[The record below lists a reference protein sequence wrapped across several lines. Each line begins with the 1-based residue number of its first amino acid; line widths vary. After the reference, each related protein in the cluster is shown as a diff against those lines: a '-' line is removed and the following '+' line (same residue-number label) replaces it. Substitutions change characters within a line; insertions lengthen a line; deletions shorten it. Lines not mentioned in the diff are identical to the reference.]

1 MDRDLLIDI
10 RTWYEDQLHDLQ
22 NEFNQKD
29 ARWYYRKRILQ
40 INLMLSTID
49 ETEYLDSLDALF
61 LKKKLDAL
69 NVEPCESD
77 QDFAEAWTFEGN
89 LHIGR

>member
-1 MDRDLLIDI
+1 MDRDLLISI
-10 RTWYEDQLHDLQ
+10 RTWYEDQLHDLK

-61 LKKKLDAL
+61 LKKKLDSL

-77 QDFAEAWTFEGN
+77 QDFAEVN
-89 LHIGR
+89 I

>member
-1 MDRDLLIDI
+1 
-10 RTWYEDQLHDLQ
+10 
-22 NEFNQKD
+22 
-29 ARWYYRKRILQ
+29 
-40 INLMLSTID
+40 MLSTID

-77 QDFAEAWTFEGN
+77 QDFAEVGVPD
-89 LHIGR
+89 

>member
-10 RTWYEDQLHDLQ
+10 RTWYEDQLNDLQ

-61 LKKKLDAL
+61 LKKKLL
-69 NVEPCESD
+69 KLLGE
-77 QDFAEAWTFEGN
+77 
-89 LHIGR
+89 

>member
-10 RTWYEDQLHDLQ
+10 RTWYEDQLHDLK

-69 NVEPCESD
+69 NIEPCESD
-77 QDFAEAWTFEGN
+77 QDFAEVN
-89 LHIGR
+89 I

>member
-1 MDRDLLIDI
+1 MDRDLQISI
-10 RTWYEDQLHDLQ
+10 RTWYEDQLHDLK

-49 ETEYLDSLDALF
+49 ENEYLESLNALF
-61 LKKKLDAL
+61 LKKQLDSL
-69 NVEPCESD
+69 NVRPLESE
-77 QDFAEAWTFEGN
+77 QDFAEVGVPD
-89 LHIGR
+89 

>member
-1 MDRDLLIDI
+1 MDRDLLIEI
-10 RTWYEDQLHDLQ
+10 RTWYEDQLHDLK
-22 NEFNQKD
+22 NEYHQKD

-77 QDFAEAWTFEGN
+77 QDFAEVGVPD
-89 LHIGR
+89 

>member
-1 MDRDLLIDI
+1 MDRDLLIEI
-10 RTWYEDQLHDLQ
+10 RTWYEDQLHDLK

-61 LKKKLDAL
+61 LKKKLDSL

-77 QDFAEAWTFEGN
+77 QDFAEVN
-89 LHIGR
+89 I

>member
-10 RTWYEDQLHDLQ
+10 RTWYEDQLHDLK

-61 LKKKLDAL
+61 LKKKLDSL

-77 QDFAEAWTFEGN
+77 QDFAEVN
-89 LHIGR
+89 I